1 MLPLQRLVKIVISVP
16 IALTV
21 TSRAIALEA
30 APLSIG
36 MSANSQPC
44 TFYDNGRWQ
53 GSSFDIW
60 KEVSAQAQ
68 LPFDIVRFPSFRTLL
83 TAAQTGKVDVAV
95 GCINMNA
102 ERLAQYRF
110 SVPIA
115 ADSISVA
122 VRKNPISAWSAVRT
136 TLVELLG
143 LLAGFLSVILILSIL
158 IWYSE
163 EYKSK
168 QASLQTGKLNAFIKL
183 FQILL
188 TGAGTN
194 TLAEKKTPN
203 LLIGVAYFVRLV
215 AASILV
221 SFVTAN
227 IIRGS
232 LVSSSSEIDS
242 LRSLVNKTVAVR
254 PGTVSE
260 RLLQQYNVAYQA
272 QAPESPGILI
282 QPKENMEQAFMALD
296 KQQVAAVVA
305 DTAQIRYY
313 MSQVNP
319 NGSFQIVLTDLRPQS
334 QGLIFSPTLPS
345 QTVLKINQ
353 AIATLKE
360 NGALQEIQTSWFG
373 PAK

>member
-1 MLPLQRLVKIVISVP
+1 MISFRRLVKIILSIP
-16 IALTV
+16 ITLTA
-21 TSRAIALEA
+21 TSGAIALET

-60 KEVSAQAQ
+60 QEVSAQAK
-68 LPFDIVRFPSFRTLL
+68 LPFDIVKFPSFRKLL
-83 TAAQTGKVDVAV
+83 VAAQTSKVDVAV

-122 VRKNPISAWSAVRT
+122 VRKNPISAWSAVRN

-143 LLAGFLSVILILSIL
+143 LLAGFLSVMLLLSIL

-163 EYKSK
+163 EYKFK
-168 QASLQTGKLNAFIKL
+168 QASLQTGKLNAFVKL
-183 FQILL
+183 FQIML
-188 TGAGTN
+188 TGPGTN

-232 LVSSSSEIDS
+232 LVSSNSEIDS
-242 LRSLVNKTVAVR
+242 LRSLANKTVALR
-254 PGTVSE
+254 AGTVSD
-260 RLLQQYNVAYQA
+260 RLIQQYNAAYRD
-272 QAPESPGILI
+272 QAPGRSGILVNY
-282 QPKENMEQAFMALD
+282 KENMEQAFTALEQ
-296 KQQVAAVVA
+296 KQVAAVVA
-305 DTAQIRYY
+305 DTAQIRYFI
-313 MSQVNP
+313 SQVNP
-319 NGSFQIVLTDLRPQS
+319 QGPFQIALTDLRPQS
-334 QGLIFSPTLPS
+334 QGLIFSPRLS
-345 QTVLKINQ
+345 NQTALKINQ
-353 AIATLKE
+353 AIATLRE

-373 PAK
+373 SAK